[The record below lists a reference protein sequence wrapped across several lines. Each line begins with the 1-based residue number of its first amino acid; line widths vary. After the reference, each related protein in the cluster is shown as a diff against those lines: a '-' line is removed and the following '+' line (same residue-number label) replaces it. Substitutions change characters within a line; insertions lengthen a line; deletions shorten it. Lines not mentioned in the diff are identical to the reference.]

1 MKGKFMYRFP
11 HPYFL
16 WSSGYR
22 IGENKERRKKNY
34 GERERDL
41 VAYWNEDL
49 VDTYNM
55 ANVLYCFFLRSN
67 LGIQMFKL
75 DRC

>member
-22 IGENKERRKKNY
+22 IGENKERGKRIM
-34 GERERDL
+34 ERER
-41 VAYWNEDL
+41 ERE
-49 VDTYNM
+49 
-55 ANVLYCFFLRSN
+55 RSGCI
-67 LGIQMFKL
+67 LE
-75 DRC
+75 